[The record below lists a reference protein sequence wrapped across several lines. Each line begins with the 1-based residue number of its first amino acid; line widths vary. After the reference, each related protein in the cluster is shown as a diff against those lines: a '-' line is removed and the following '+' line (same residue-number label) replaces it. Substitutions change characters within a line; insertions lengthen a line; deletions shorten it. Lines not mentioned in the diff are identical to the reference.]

1 MSAARA
7 IMLGGREF
15 AEHDLVC
22 PDCGSPMRLYWQ
34 PRDRPP
40 WYTCTRW
47 PECRGAHGARWDG
60 APMGT
65 PADATT
71 RAARRAAHRALDP
84 LWENGRMSREA
95 AYAWLAARMGLSRE
109 RAHISQFS
117 AEQCYQVI
125 SICSALAVLLTQA
138 ARR

>member
-1 MSAARA
+1 MSERA
-7 IMLGGREF
+7 VVLGGREF
-15 AEHDLVC
+15 VEHELAC
-22 PDCGSPMRLYWQ
+22 PDCAAPMRLYWQ
-34 PRDRPP
+34 DRERPP
-40 WYTCTRW
+40 WYACTNW
-47 PECRGAHGARWDG
+47 PACRGAHGARWTG

-84 LWENGRMSREA
+84 LWETGRMSRA
-95 AYAWLAARMGLSRE
+95 AVYAWLAARMGLPRE
-109 RAHISQFS
+109 HAHISQFS

-125 SICSALAVLLTQA
+125 AICSRVSGLLTLA